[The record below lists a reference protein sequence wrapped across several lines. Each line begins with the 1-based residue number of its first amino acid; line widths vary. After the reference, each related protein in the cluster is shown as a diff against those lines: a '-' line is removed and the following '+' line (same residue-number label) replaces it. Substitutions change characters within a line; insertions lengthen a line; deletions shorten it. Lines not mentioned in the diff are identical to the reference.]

1 MWNGTALH
9 KFSGELC
16 VGEDRGSESGKLA
29 GGFYILKG
37 YAVRNLH
44 AVLLAV
50 VEVLTPRVKCPVT
63 L

>member
-1 MWNGTALH
+1 M
-9 KFSGELC
+9 GE
-16 VGEDRGSESGKLA
+16 GRGSESGKLA

-37 YAVRNLH
+37 YAVRNSH